1 MAVVEEGRFGK
12 APLRFD
18 VSPRTSALGGRKP
31 VEQRCSVAPRPLSA
45 LAQSFRSSSLL
56 GDGQWVWRVDLAH
69 HVAKYRLGLGQEL
82 LSYLVGE
89 VSSLPDSSQA
99 VSEVMQLW
107 QRGLKI
113 CVFDFFSSWLRCR
126 YERGCRPV
134 EDSTI
139 LILN

>member
-82 LSYLVGE
+82 LSYGWRSELATGLIVGG
-89 VSSLPDSSQA
+89 LGGDAA
-99 VSEVMQLW
+99 VAAWAE
-107 QRGLKI
+107 
-113 CVFDFFSSWLRCR
+113 DLR
-126 YERGCRPV
+126 
-134 EDSTI
+134 I
-139 LILN
+139 

>member
-1 MAVVEEGRFGK
+1 M
-12 APLRFD
+12 
-18 VSPRTSALGGRKP
+18 
-31 VEQRCSVAPRPLSA
+31 
-45 LAQSFRSSSLL
+45 
-56 GDGQWVWRVDLAH
+56 WRVDLAH
-69 HVAKYRLGLGQEL
+69 YVAEYRLGLGQEL